1 MTVEI
6 NKKDKKETYADDDY
20 INEVQISETQV
31 S

>member
-1 MTVEI
+1 MTAEI